1 MVNSNQNISVV
12 ILSVCELNVLEKIQI
27 YADYNRKYLKYM
39 IQKDWKLKKK
49 KKRCSMKTVTKRKLC

>member
-27 YADYNRKYLKYM
+27 YADYKRKYLKYM
-39 IQKDWKLKKK
+39 IKKDLKLKKK
-49 KKRCSMKTVTKRKLC
+49 KKDVPWKQ